1 MDPMALLQYQFLMAK
16 AAEYRA
22 IAARQAMIANARLG
36 GFPTFDPS
44 STTHLTNVDK
54 VRIRQTRSGVRTFFG
69 AQPHPSA
76 PVAPPDDARPDSPPQ
91 VRLLQQ
97 MQAHQAQMLAAARPE
112 ASHARLVQQPEPAPR
127 AGSFDDS
134 TVARVLQDLRE
145 DSPTHSGDGARL
157 DPDSEDDAAEAC
169 RAAREE
175 QRGALAPDRDPARE
189 RPPHH
194 RFQTRVPTRRKH
206 HPRASLGC
214 RFRFGGA
221 DVQTRGGKSLS
232 SFRSSSPPGIEPRE
246 PPPDPSP

>member
-22 IAARQAMIANARLG
+22 IAARQAIIANARLG

-54 VRIRQTRSGVRTFFG
+54 VRIRHDEPVRECELLVPRPAPRRAGTR
-69 AQPHPSA
+69 AA
-76 PVAPPDDARPDSPPQ
+76 PDDAIPDSPRQ

-97 MQAHQAQMLAAARPE
+97 MQAQQMLAAARPDPE
-112 ASHARLVQQPEPAPR
+112 ASHARLVQQPDPAPR

-134 TVARVLQDLRE
+134 TVARVLQDLRD

-157 DPDSEDDAAEAC
+157 DPDSGDEAAEAC

-175 QRGALAPDRDPARE
+175 QRGALAPDRDPARDPPAVPNAG
-189 RPPHH
+189 RPEAN
-194 RFQTRVPTRRKH
+194 TRVP
-206 HPRASLGC
+206 PLPDIP
-214 RFRFGGA
+214 F
-221 DVQTRGGKSLS
+221 
-232 SFRSSSPPGIEPRE
+232 PPGQTYRRE
-246 PPPDPSP
+246 ISSLFFFTAAAAARGAP

>member
-54 VRIRQTRSGVRTFFG
+54 VRIRHDEPVRECELLVPRPAPRRAGTR
-69 AQPHPSA
+69 AA
-76 PVAPPDDARPDSPPQ
+76 PDDAIPDSPRQ

-97 MQAHQAQMLAAARPE
+97 MQAQQMLAAARPAPE
-112 ASHARLVQQPEPAPR
+112 ASHARLVQQPDPAPR

-134 TVARVLQDLRE
+134 TVARVLQDLRD

-157 DPDSEDDAAEAC
+157 DPDSGDEAAEAC

-175 QRGALAPDRDPARE
+175 QRGALAPDRDPARDPPAVPNAG
-189 RPPHH
+189 RPEAN
-194 RFQTRVPTRRKH
+194 TRVP
-206 HPRASLGC
+206 PLPDIP
-214 RFRFGGA
+214 F
-221 DVQTRGGKSLS
+221 
-232 SFRSSSPPGIEPRE
+232 PPGQTYRRE
-246 PPPDPSP
+246 ISSLFFFFTAAAAARGAP